1 MRQLR
6 ATGERNRLRIAEPPQ
21 QSRRVFL
28 RLKSPP
34 EGGIW
39 GGVRLVND
47 ANGGDNTI
55 GSKPTERK
63 INKLHKRMNNK
74 YSLPKDGGLISESA
88 PRDIIHRYEKIH
100 TKVYENE
107 YEGVQYVADNIVK
120 AIRMYNEIHCS
131 NEVYE
136 ESQPFVLGLTT
147 GRTPLGLYRE
157 LVKRHHEGQISFRNV
172 AVYSLDEFYPI
183 RSTEQQSRNYR
194 IHEEFLNHIDILPE
208 NVHIPDGTVP
218 EDRVSE
224 YCASYDHSVRRIDL
238 MIIGVGE
245 DGQIGFNEP
254 GSYSRSR
261 TRLVQLTY
269 NTRKIQSG
277 AFFGLENTPKM
288 AVTMG
293 IDTIMRANRI
303 ILMAW
308 GEEKAHIV
316 QRVVEGEIT
325 DQVPA
330 SYLQAHQNIEVVI
343 DENAAQLLTREQT
356 PWMVGP
362 CEWTPKFVRKAVVW
376 LCGVVKKPIL
386 KLTYKDYIE
395 NSLGELLEQ
404 GHAYDQINI
413 DVFNDLQHTITG
425 WPGGKPNADDSTRP
439 VPSSP
444 FPKRVIVF
452 SPHPDDDVI
461 SMGGTFIRLVQQGHD
476 VHVAYETSGNVAVH
490 DDVVLQNIDT
500 ARELGYGNHYAEVEK
515 VIAGKRKGEPEPR
528 PLLDLKGA
536 IRRAEARA
544 AVRSF
549 GLNPDTNAH
558 FLNLPFYETGGIK
571 KGQLT
576 EKDIEIIVKLLREI
590 KPHQIYAAGDLADPH
605 GTHRTCMEAVLGA
618 LEVVKDD
625 EWLKECHLW
634 LYSGAWME
642 WDLGMVDMAVPLSP
656 DELIMKRHAIYRHLS
671 QKDIMPFPGSD
682 PREFWQR
689 AEERT
694 QNTAKLYDQLGMAE
708 YQAIE
713 VFVKMF

>member
-1 MRQLR
+1 
-6 ATGERNRLRIAEPPQ
+6 
-21 QSRRVFL
+21 
-28 RLKSPP
+28 
-34 EGGIW
+34 
-39 GGVRLVND
+39 
-47 ANGGDNTI
+47 
-55 GSKPTERK
+55 
-63 INKLHKRMNNK
+63 MNNK
-74 YSLPKDGGLISESA
+74 YSLPKDGGLIAEST
-88 PRDIIHRYEKIH
+88 PRDIIHRCEKIH
-100 TKVYENE
+100 TTVFENE
-107 YEGVQYVADNIVK
+107 YLGVQYVADTIVK
-120 AIRMYNEIHCS
+120 AIRTYNEANCS

-136 ESQPFVLGLTT
+136 EAQPFVLGLTT

-157 LVKRHHEGQISFRNV
+157 LVKRHREGLVSFRNV
-172 AVYSLDEFYPI
+172 AVFSLDEFYPI

-194 IHEEFLNHIDILPE
+194 IHEDFLNHIDILPE
-208 NVHIPDGTVP
+208 NIRIPDGTVA
-218 EDRVSE
+218 EDKVSE
-224 YCASYDHSVRRIDL
+224 YCASYDHSVRKIDL

-254 GSYSRSR
+254 GSYSKSR
-261 TRLVQLTY
+261 TRLVQLTH

-277 AFFGLENTPKM
+277 PFFGLENTPKM
-288 AVTMG
+288 AITMG
-293 IDTIMRANRI
+293 IGTIMRAEKI

-308 GEEKAHIV
+308 GEEKAPII

-325 DQVPA
+325 GQVPA
-330 SYLQAHQNIEVVI
+330 SYLQAHSDIEVVI

-356 PWMVGP
+356 PWLVGP
-362 CEWTPKFVRKAVVW
+362 CRWTPKFVRKAVVW
-376 LCGVVKKPIL
+376 LCGVVQKPIL

-404 GHAYDQINI
+404 GRTYDQINI

-439 VPSSP
+439 VSSKP
-444 FPKRVIVF
+444 FPKRVVIF

-500 ARELGYGNHYAEVEK
+500 ARELGYADHYAEVERIIRSK
-515 VIAGKRKGEPEPR
+515 KKGEPEPR
-528 PLLDLKGA
+528 ALLDLKGA

-571 KGQLT
+571 KGLLT
-576 EKDIEIIVKLLREI
+576 QRDIDIIVKLLREV

-618 LEVVKDD
+618 LEVVREDD
-625 EWLKECHLW
+625 WFAGCHLW
-634 LYSGAWME
+634 LYRGAWME

-694 QNTAKLYDQLGMAE
+694 QNTAKLYDRLGMAE